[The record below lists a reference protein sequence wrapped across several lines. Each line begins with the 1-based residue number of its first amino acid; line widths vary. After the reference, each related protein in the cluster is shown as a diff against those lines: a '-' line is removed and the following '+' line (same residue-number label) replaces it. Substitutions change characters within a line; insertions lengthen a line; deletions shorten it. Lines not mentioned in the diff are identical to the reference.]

1 MKELGEYLRR
11 TRTSNGVS
19 ITEAAEDLDFK
30 TVILENLESGNIR
43 AFKDMYELREAVK
56 AYAKYLGL
64 SPDKIVDEFND
75 FLFEHTSKISLDD
88 IKMAQKSS
96 NEKKEE
102 NRVKSPYTKEYKEP
116 KKVWPIIYI
125 IMGLILLVTIIY
137 LIISNQN
144 KAPIRTDELEGRK
157 CLDYEFTY

>member
-1 MKELGEYLRR
+1 
-11 TRTSNGVS
+11 
-19 ITEAAEDLDFK
+19 
-30 TVILENLESGNIR
+30 
-43 AFKDMYELREAVK
+43 
-56 AYAKYLGL
+56 
-64 SPDKIVDEFND
+64 
-75 FLFEHTSKISLDD
+75 
-88 IKMAQKSS
+88 MAQKSS

-116 KKVWPIIYI
+116 KKIWPIIYI